1 MDARKGIVVSR
12 TNLVETKKEVPIPWK
27 GVLFLFFLTFFLWL
41 GTFIYSRK
49 VEKQISDLQSQI
61 IQSKQTRDYKK
72 IALVADSESR
82 LQSIKQILDKRSD
95 WENLLKKIEENTIP
109 DVTYTQM
116 DATLQDNSNP
126 VGVASQD
133 PLGKMSGK
141 SCLVNFSGTTKGLD
155 NLARQIAVFQE
166 SKDIN
171 GDTFARDASIQK
183 VELRKTETADE
194 EGRGIVDFVIQVD
207 LNPNILDP
215 SRVVDQQKI
224 TPGEAIQ

>member
-12 TNLVETKKEVPIPWK
+12 TNLVETKKEVPVPWK
-27 GVLFLFFLTFFLWL
+27 GVFFLFFLTFFLWL
-41 GTFIYSRK
+41 GTFIYSRG
-49 VEKQISDLQSQI
+49 VSNQITDLQNQI
-61 IQSKQTRDYKK
+61 VTSKQTRDYKK

-116 DATLQDNSNP
+116 DATLQEGAGS
-126 VGVASQD
+126 VGTVGQD
-133 PLGKMSGK
+133 SLVSSSGK
-141 SCLVNFSGTTKGLD
+141 SCTVDFSGTTKGLD

-166 SKDIN
+166 SKDVN
-171 GDTFARDASIQK
+171 GDVFARDASIQK
-183 VELRKTETADE
+183 VEIRKTDTA
-194 EGRGIVDFVIQVD
+194 EGDNKGIVDFVIQVE

-215 SRVVDQQKI
+215 ENINKKNLTTQ
-224 TPGEAIQ
+224 EAPQ